1 MKKFIG
7 LLIILCLLG
16 FVVFAQGQ
24 VEVTEKLTSL
34 EGTIEIIQVPGDK
47 PTVFLIL
54 EDGTKTELMISETA
68 MIQLQLQNR
77 ERVQIEGV
85 YLGTATQEKLFAR
98 MMVRNKE
105 RVNIQ
110 DPIQLSAEE
119 QNQLRVY
126 QQEMQRT
133 QTQTE
138 QGGQNETPSGS
149 GNSSGA
155 GKGKN

>member
-24 VEVTEKLTSL
+24 VEATDKLTSL

-47 PTVFLIL
+47 PTVYLIL
-54 EDGTKTELMISETA
+54 EDGTKTELMISEAA
-68 MIQLQLQNR
+68 MTQLQLQNR

-85 YLGTATQEKLFAR
+85 FLGSGTQEKLFAR

-138 QGGQNETPSGS
+138 QGGQNEAPSGS
-149 GNSSGA
+149 GNSTGA

>member
-24 VEVTEKLTSL
+24 VEATDKLTSL

-54 EDGTKTELMISETA
+54 EDGTKTELMISEAA

-85 YLGTATQEKLFAR
+85 FLGSGTQEKLFAR

-138 QGGQNETPSGS
+138 QGGQNEAPSGS